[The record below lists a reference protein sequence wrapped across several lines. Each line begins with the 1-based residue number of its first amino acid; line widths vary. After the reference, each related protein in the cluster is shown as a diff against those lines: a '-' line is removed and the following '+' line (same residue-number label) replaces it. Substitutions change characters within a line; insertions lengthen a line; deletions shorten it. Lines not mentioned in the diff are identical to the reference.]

1 MRKKIGV
8 LAQYLNTRHDI
19 REFIAHLGRKHDV
32 VVYVRKND
40 IQLTSEL
47 SSEVEIRIIE
57 AQLYKNI
64 WNNIL
69 ILLYRVFGILPK
81 SKHNYF
87 ITEYF
92 KLNNAK
98 LSRFIRIKE
107 SFLLNLSMWVPRWIS
122 YDFYLKNLNYR
133 TDTHI
138 SDIDEFLCF
147 TQIYDDLFFAHL
159 LDSGKK
165 VNVYVYSWDHPCKM
179 KTFSKRVN
187 QYLVWNEGLKED
199 LISLQGITPQQVRI
213 LGSTQLT
220 YIYDFLKDKVQP
232 AYYTFDYL
240 YFACATGYPKLVEQE
255 VSIIARTAGY
265 LAKQHPN
272 MKLVVRTYPF
282 FGAEELY
289 APLLAFTNVVF
300 DDYKSRFS
308 SNAEASLV
316 ITDKLIKISQSKGLI
331 HFGTTFGLE
340 ASYFNAPVIL
350 ADVVSEYKELDQF
363 VHQYQNDKYLNL
375 TFKNIPKNW
384 NSFEQA
390 ISDTIADHSDMKLY
404 NQAVASSTALH
415 SLNELVDRV

>member
-19 REFIAHLGRKHDV
+19 REFIEHLGQKHEV
-32 VVYVRKND
+32 VIYVRKND
-40 IQLTSEL
+40 VSFTTGLASHV
-47 SSEVEIRIIE
+47 EVRMIE
-57 AQLYKNI
+57 AQVYKNV

-69 ILLYRVFGILPK
+69 LLLYRVFGVLPK

-98 LSRFIRIKE
+98 LSRFVRIKE
-107 SFLLNLSMWVPRWIS
+107 SLLLNLSMWVPRWIS
-122 YDFYLKNLNYR
+122 YDSFLKKLNYR
-133 TDTHI
+133 SDTHI

-165 VNVYVYSWDHPCKM
+165 VTVYVYSWDHPCKM

-187 QYLVWNEGLKED
+187 EYLVWNAGLKED
-199 LISLQGITPQQVRI
+199 LISLQSIDARQISI

-220 YIYDFLKDKVQP
+220 YIYDFLKGQERP
-232 AYYTFDYL
+232 SYYAFDYL
-240 YFACATGYPKLVEQE
+240 YFACATGYPKLVRQE
-255 VSIIARTAGY
+255 VSIIVQTAQY
-265 LAKQHPN
+265 LAKNYPDL
-272 MKLVVRTYPF
+272 KLVVRTYPF
-282 FGAEELY
+282 FGAEDSY
-289 APLLAFTNVVF
+289 APLMTLANVII
-300 DDYKSRFS
+300 DDYKSRFKS
-308 SNAEASLV
+308 PQDALL
-316 ITDKLIKISQSKGLI
+316 IIQDKLVKMSHAKGVI

-350 ADVVSEYKELDQF
+350 ADVVNQYKELHQF

-375 TFKNIPKNW
+375 KYKNIPKDW
-384 NSFEQA
+384 TSYEQ
-390 ISDTIADHSDMKLY
+390 SIAGVIANHADMKLY
-404 NQAVASSTALH
+404 NETVASTTVLY
-415 SLNELVDRV
+415 SLNDLVERV